1 MWNKCEN
8 SRQAE
13 IQLWATQV
21 PAAVIEAAIATVF
34 VIVSCRC
41 DYSCSGSCN
50 HICHYSCE
58 CCCHIN
64 FNCSCHVSCQ
74 WFSDFAV
81 FSLPGASL
89 LVAVFHK
96 LSLYL
101 SVSGNPGL
109 WLVRILWL
117 LCKFQNISNA
127 SPTPTLLHG
136 GGHISDTINHR
147 PLVLYIFGI
156 LGSRPP
162 PSCIQITI
170 WAPHGPPDGEP
181 PYGLAL

>member
-74 WFSDFAV
+74 WFLQ
-81 FSLPGASL
+81 FSHRRALDCWWQYFTNSL
-89 LVAVFHK
+89 FICLCLEILACDW
-96 LSLYL
+96 
-101 SVSGNPGL
+101 SGYCGFYAN
-109 WLVRILWL
+109 
-117 LCKFQNISNA
+117 
-127 SPTPTLLHG
+127 
-136 GGHISDTINHR
+136 
-147 PLVLYIFGI
+147 FGI
-156 LGSRPP
+156 FLMQVQLQLYSMEEAISLT
-162 PSCIQITI
+162 PSTTD
-170 WAPHGPPDGEP
+170 P
-181 PYGLAL
+181 